1 MKKLAPIL
9 LSVIVLFQSMTGTLL
24 VANYQ
29 IQKKQ
34 ITKTLCENRNKP
46 SKGCQGKCYLKKQLK
61 KSEEAEKSLP
71 SSVKEK
77 MEMAYTIQKAFEFC
91 FILINKE
98 EKNTTFY
105 SFSILENPTFS
116 DPHPPQV

>member
-1 MKKLAPIL
+1 
-9 LSVIVLFQSMTGTLL
+9 MTGTLL

-29 IQKKQ
+29 LQKNK
-34 ITKTLCENRNKP
+34 IARTLCENRNKP
-46 SKGCQGKCYLKKQLK
+46 SKGCQGKCFLKKQLK
-61 KSEEAEKSLP
+61 KAEQAEKSLP
-71 SSVKEK
+71 GSVKEK
-77 MEMAYTIQKAFEFC
+77 MEMAYTIQEMFEFV
-91 FILINKE
+91 FVPIIEE